1 MEDRGSGWKRV
12 TENGRER
19 IRVEKSGRDGVR
31 GKREEETRRARK
43 NDVE

>member
-12 TENGRER
+12 TENGREW